1 MPGRRP
7 HGETQQRILEYI
19 RDYQKV
25 NGYPPS
31 VREIGKAVGL
41 KSTSTV
47 QGHLDRLQKKGMLH
61 RDASRPRTLD
71 LTDAPRNTS
80 QRLPVVGK
88 IAAGSPILAEE
99 SIEDY
104 LFVPD
109 SMLGEGEH
117 FILSVRGESMIG
129 CGIMDG
135 DYVIIHRQSEVNNG
149 DIAVAMID
157 GDATLKRF
165 YRENEH
171 VRLQPENPAM
181 EPIIVKPGQVDVL
194 GKACAVYRKLG

>member
-149 DIAVAMID
+149 DIAVVMID

>member
-165 YRENEH
+165 YRENGH
-171 VRLQPENPAM
+171 
-181 EPIIVKPGQVDVL
+181 
-194 GKACAVYRKLG
+194 

>member
-165 YRENEH
+165 YRENGH

>member
-165 YRENEH
+165 YHENGH

>member
-104 LFVPD
+104 LFVPN

-165 YRENEH
+165 YRENGH